1 MPTHNH
7 QSDPAHLGTELILA
21 RLERRITEEYSLAA
35 REVEKT
41 LKRYLQAF
49 ETKSETNILY
59 INSPKAKY
67 NNNYKVKTKNETNIL
82 TYT

>member
-1 MPTHNH
+1 MRNAHN
-7 QSDPAHLGTELILA
+7 L
-21 RLERRITEEYSLAA
+21 
-35 REVEKT
+35 
-41 LKRYLQAF
+41 YLQAF